1 MHIPFPRLS
10 YDQGQLTGNTVGRR
24 GQDRACPLPQE
35 ASRALNLA
43 PCQAHTPNHIQSHL
57 AHRQHAFL
65 LRDFISI
72 PTTRSFKR
80 ILLLQAH
87 ICMQLTHFFF
97 LIKNSKPFQVP
108 GNKFLFLEKKIE
120 QKNQASGMLWDSYAM
135 LYFLNK
141 NQDKGFDEYFSASFR
156 CERQPRKSN
165 VVTSGSALRLIGG
178 LPW

>member
-1 MHIPFPRLS
+1 MRSSSGISFPSPQPEVSREFYS
-10 YDQGQLTGNTVGRR
+10 CRHTY
-24 GQDRACPLPQE
+24 ACN
-35 ASRALNLA
+35 S
-43 PCQAHTPNHIQSHL
+43 HT
-57 AHRQHAFL
+57 
-65 LRDFISI
+65 
-72 PTTRSFKR
+72 
-80 ILLLQAH
+80 
-87 ICMQLTHFFF
+87 FFF

-178 LPW
+178 LPWWNRG